1 MLTRI
6 INLSLAISEK
16 PRELKCA
23 MLRPLL
29 KKAKADPKFFFNFP
43 SVSDLKNVSKLI
55 EKAVAAQL
63 NDYLVYND
71 LHAPLQSAHK
81 SCHSTET
88 ALMNV
93 HNDPW

>member
-1 MLTRI
+1 M
-6 INLSLAISEK
+6 

-29 KKAKADPKFFFNFP
+29 KKAKADPKSFFNFP
-43 SVSDLKNVSKLI
+43 PVSDLKNVSKLI
-55 EKAVAAQL
+55 EKVVAAQL

-71 LHAPLQSAHK
+71 LHASLQSAHK

-93 HNDPW
+93 HNYP

>member
-6 INLSLAISEK
+6 INLSLATSEMT
-16 PRELKCA
+16 RELKCA

-29 KKAKADPKFFFNFP
+29 KKAKADPEFFFNFP
-43 SVSDLKNVSKLI
+43 PVSNLKNVSKLI
-55 EKAVAAQL
+55 GKAVAPQL

-71 LHAPLQSAHK
+71 LRAPLQSAHK

-93 HNDPW
+93 HNDP